1 LRINHCIFPF
11 TPFSCLQLRLEK
23 RTFVFSSKPNYTQSS
38 SLPMKLRPLVVTGIC
53 FSILSIMPLGAQ
65 DFRVQVAAYADSV
78 SSSYFK
84 SRGVEGVV
92 STVDQMGM
100 HRYFYGSYQNR
111 EQAEQ
116 VQKQLVD
123 KGFPFA
129 SIIDLEEQRIL
140 CGANCPYF
148 RNDGAVFVQD
158 KNRSSTLRNIYFDFG
173 RSNLSAASKAEL
185 DVVAQSLRE
194 HPTMRLKLLG
204 YTDAV
209 GSAENNILLATTRAR
224 AARNYLINKG
234 VRADRMY
241 IKVFGEY
248 DPEAPN
254 EDFDGKDVAENRKRN
269 RRVVL
274 AIVDEAGEVKTNKD
288 LGGSF

>member
-1 LRINHCIFPF
+1 
-11 TPFSCLQLRLEK
+11 
-23 RTFVFSSKPNYTQSS
+23 
-38 SLPMKLRPLVVTGIC
+38 MKLRPLVLTGIC

-194 HPTMRLKLLG
+194 HPTMKLKLLG

-248 DPEAPN
+248 DPEVPN

>member
-1 LRINHCIFPF
+1 
-11 TPFSCLQLRLEK
+11 
-23 RTFVFSSKPNYTQSS
+23 
-38 SLPMKLRPLVVTGIC
+38 MKLRHLVLTGIC
-53 FSILSIMPLGAQ
+53 LSLLSSMPLEAQ
-65 DFRVQVAAYADSV
+65 DFRVQVAAFADSV

-92 STVDQMGM
+92 TTVDQMGM
-100 HRYFYGSYQNR
+100 HRYFYGSYQTR

-116 VQKQLVD
+116 IQKQLIS

-148 RNDGAVFVQD
+148 RTDGAVFVQD
-158 KNRSSTLRNIYFDFG
+158 KARSSTLRNIYFDFG
-173 RSNLSAASKAEL
+173 RSNLTVESKTEL
-185 DVVAQSLRE
+185 DVVAQTLRE
-194 HPTMRLKLLG
+194 NPNMKLKLLG

-209 GSAENNILLATTRAR
+209 GTAQANVALATTRAR

-234 VRADRMY
+234 IRADRMY
-241 IKVFGEY
+241 IKVFGEA
-248 DPEAPN
+248 DPIAPN
-254 EDFDGKDVAENRKRN
+254 EDFDGNDIAENRKHN

-274 AIVDEAGEVKTNKD
+274 AIVDDAGEVKTNKD